1 MAKTVSRDGYAS
13 TSVADVLEV
22 ARISRRTFY
31 EQFIDK
37 EDCFLAAYDAIATLC
52 SERVTAAYRTEPQWD
67 LALER
72 ALEALLHVLAA
83 EPEFARLG
91 IVEVLAA
98 GPRALARRDE
108 TLGRLVGLVDDA
120 RTRAE
125 QAVAPP
131 ALVAQA
137 IAGGIYEVVHSR
149 IVRDET
155 AALPALSG
163 ELLHYALMLL
173 GTARPTS

>member
-1 MAKTVSRDGYAS
+1 MGAMGADGSARAARGSRDAPERIFAPVTQRERLLDAMAKTVSRDGYAS

-52 SERVTAAYRTEPQWD
+52 SERVTAAYRAEPQWD

-72 ALEALLHVLAA
+72 ALDALLHVLAA

-91 IVEVLAA
+91 IVEL
-98 GPRALARRDE
+98 
-108 TLGRLVGLVDDA
+108 
-120 RTRAE
+120 
-125 QAVAPP
+125 
-131 ALVAQA
+131 
-137 IAGGIYEVVHSR
+137 
-149 IVRDET
+149 
-155 AALPALSG
+155 
-163 ELLHYALMLL
+163 
-173 GTARPTS
+173 